1 MAGDVFSAG
10 RSGAPTPARDPAEL
24 PLAGA
29 PCERSDAAANRAR
42 ILAAAHDVLAAEG
55 ASGLSM
61 NAVALAAGVGKGT
74 IFRRFG
80 DRDGLTAA
88 LLDVHTIELQ
98 DAFLSGPPPL
108 GPGAPPRAR
117 LEAFIRALVAFQ
129 LTHQEIVLAAIRVES
144 DSPRVYGTFLI
155 HIRSLLEQIDPG
167 CDAAIL
173 AGLVLSAVS
182 PESLARLERENAVD
196 GGDGGG
202 GCRGADAGAKRI
214 ADGAIALLRGLSRD
228 A

>member
-1 MAGDVFSAG
+1 VGEVNSP
-10 RSGAPTPARDPAEL
+10 APTVAPNPAGHPVAL

-42 ILAAAHDVLAAEG
+42 ILAAARDVLDAEG

-88 LLDVHTIELQ
+88 LLDAHTTELQ

-108 GPGAPPRAR
+108 GPGAPPCAR
-117 LEAFIRALVAFQ
+117 LEAFMRALVSFQ
-129 LTHQEIVLAAIRVES
+129 VSHLEIVLAAVRVEAQ
-144 DSPRVYGTFLI
+144 SPPVYGTFLI

-167 CDAAIL
+167 CDAPVL
-173 AGLVLSAVS
+173 AGLLLSAVS
-182 PESLARLERENAVD
+182 PESLARLIRDDGAEADVERV
-196 GGDGGG
+196 
-202 GCRGADAGAKRI
+202 
-214 ADGAIALLRGLSRD
+214 ADGAVAVLRGLSRLVD
-228 A
+228 